1 MYAWLRSELPADY
14 ATRGQYREISQASG
28 IPMDQQLVYWD
39 GAERAGA
46 AIDVPL
52 PAGREHEA
60 TDRAR
65 AYNAHLDMATLALA
79 YFYTNDEAYAI
90 KATDFVVAWFTGRD
104 GLRPHLDNSC
114 HERYGKFG
122 ERKVCVIEMRD
133 LTWVLDALS
142 LLGESPDFALRAASP
157 LREWCAAYGS
167 WLDHEPFVQE
177 KEYGAKSNHR
187 WYYVLQRAAVSR
199 CAGDGLI
206 AVGELLRVG
215 LDSSDFNGGIFV
227 DARGV
232 MPAEAGRTRSLH
244 YHYFTL
250 TAIIMAERALRA
262 TEPPRGKAD
271 CSWVEATDPDSGALY
286 WYSATLGESRWERP
300 PLEAHWSEIEVEGGG
315 PSYFYH
321 ALTGASRWAPPYAA
335 EAPQGCDLQLR
346 TAPIWRAA
354 TLLLTDSAAVRDGV
368 PRSSVAEAQLQGDVV
383 NRDERDTFL
392 CQWVQNYRDDRKV
405 GGRYFVKI
413 EDTIGE
419 ASAAQ
424 PCRDY
429 RNRRTMQPQRPPPLF
444 PEDAHAGIIPF
455 AEHVF

>member
-104 GLRPHLDNSC
+104 GLLPHLDNSC

-142 LLGESPDFALRAASP
+142 LLGESPDFAFRAASP

-167 WLDHEPFVQE
+167 WLDREKFVQA
-177 KEYGAKSNHR
+177 KELGAKNNHR

-215 LDSSDFNGGIFV
+215 LDSSDFHGGIFV
-227 DARGV
+227 DATGV
-232 MPAEAGRTRSLH
+232 MPGEAGRARSLH

-271 CSWVEATDPDSGALY
+271 CS
-286 WYSATLGESRWERP
+286 
-300 PLEAHWSEIEVEGGG
+300 
-315 PSYFYH
+315 
-321 ALTGASRWAPPYAA
+321 
-335 EAPQGCDLQLR
+335 PQGCDLQLR

-392 CQWVQNYRDDRKV
+392 CQWVHNYRDDRYD
-405 GGRYFVKI
+405 RYFVKI